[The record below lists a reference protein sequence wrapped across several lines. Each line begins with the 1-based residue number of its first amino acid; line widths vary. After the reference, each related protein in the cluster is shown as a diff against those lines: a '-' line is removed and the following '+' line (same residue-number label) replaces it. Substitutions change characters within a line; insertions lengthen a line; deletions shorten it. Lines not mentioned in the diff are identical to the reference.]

1 MFTSFEYY
9 TRQEGDMGI
18 SGVAVL
24 MLFLNYALMR
34 GTKSHLAVLRRSQTH
49 AAVFG
54 EIKLFVV
61 LRFLV

>member
-1 MFTSFEYY
+1 
-9 TRQEGDMGI
+9 MGI